1 MVEPAG
7 VTSSIPCRELE
18 FGCSRHCG
26 ASYTMATWPLRDQK
40 TAQVAEQWEGGG
52 EEGGGGE
59 TESEGGIHSLG
70 WMRETEQ
77 RGGG

>member
-1 MVEPAG
+1 MVRPAG

-40 TAQVAEQWEGGG
+40 TAQVAERGEGGG
-52 EEGGGGE
+52 EDGGGG
-59 TESEGGIHSLG
+59 
-70 WMRETEQ
+70 
-77 RGGG
+77 GGGGGGGRRQRVKGGFIPWGE